1 MYTNLTLRLLLA
13 FAKCPGELVDVRST
27 NLAPRLPLALDKV
40 RERPRTRFT
49 LRFRLAFTKLLSA
62 YQLAF
67 FTPGISP
74 L

>member
-1 MYTNLTLRLLLA
+1 MGVPSMIRLY
-13 FAKCPGELVDVRST
+13 GSSSGHSQI
-27 NLAPRLPLALDKV
+27 
-40 RERPRTRFT
+40 RERPRTKLACR
-49 LRFRLAFTKLLSA
+49 LRLRLTKLLSA